1 MKKRLLAC
9 LGLLAACLAQEPLF
23 LIKDYTLSSFLDKD
37 FTPRRL
43 AALGDDRF
51 VLLDQISNELVL
63 ISSGEIVRHTGGFG
77 QSGESF
83 TEPVDL
89 ITHNLQVWVCDRY
102 ENAVKRFDYR
112 LNILGIDNVSSTDY
126 DPFYPDLITADP
138 FGKAHILSRQ
148 YGQLLSLDNSFQSLI
163 DLNQY
168 GIDGQCIIDLKT
180 DNAGNIALLTCENEI
195 IIFNRFGRK
204 SYTSLIQII
213 DPIQIIRWSNDW
225 VVINNQGEMETLS
238 GDNYYLPFRE
248 DETVMDAD
256 IYFQQ
261 LIILTNQR
269 ILVLKK

>member
-9 LGLLAACLAQEPLF
+9 LGLLAACLAQDPLF

-51 VLLDQISNELVL
+51 VLLDQISNELIIL
-63 ISSGEIVRHTGGFG
+63 TDDGIIHRTGGFG
-77 QSGESF
+77 QDDESF

-168 GIDGQCIIDLKT
+168 GMDSQCIIDLKT
-180 DNAGNIALLTCENEI
+180 DNAGNIALLSCENEI
-195 IIFNRFGRK
+195 TLFNRFGRK
-204 SYTSLIQII
+204 SKTSLIQII